1 MNQKDFSN
9 IAKQA
14 IDMDSSMA
22 IEMQEI
28 AKEFPYFSWP
38 YAILS
43 RHQNI
48 HDDFRAENT
57 LHQAA
62 LRVHDREWLSIYI
75 SDLSNKADISEV
87 PNPDEVDE
95 NLVLENN
102 QLKIDKTESN
112 KETHNSLSISDPN
125 QNSEINQPDS
135 NEKIVLEEP
144 KSDPEESIDGIS
156 KLENNEETPVT
167 NPIDSVKI
175 EQEQSSKIDDPEQDD
190 NKPVEPIYSDEVE
203 VSEISS
209 TFFTPVIE
217 EKVESPEEN
226 SIVDIKPKSA
236 AYNIEDYY
244 DNIPENETLDE
255 TEKTEKLVNRA
266 SKGFYDW
273 LNSDNRVYNRP
284 IERKEDL
291 IEKFLKTKPSI
302 NRPKQE
308 FFSPE
313 KAMKKSEV
321 LGGGL
326 ATETLAKIY
335 YKQGNLEKAISV
347 YQQLQLKFP
356 EKSSYFADLIKSI
369 KNEIEKS

>member
-14 IDMDSSMA
+14 MDMDSSMA

-28 AKEFPYFSWP
+28 SREFPYFSWP
-38 YAILS
+38 FAILS

-62 LRVHDREWLSIYI
+62 LRIHDREWLSQYI
-75 SDLSNKADISEV
+75 SDLSTKTEINDHHTKIDDKTIQVPQESKINTTEAEVISETT
-87 PNPDEVDE
+87 EVDVE
-95 NLVLENN
+95 TE
-102 QLKIDKTESN
+102 ISADSKTN
-112 KETHNSLSISDPN
+112 ET
-125 QNSEINQPDS
+125 
-135 NEKIVLEEP
+135 
-144 KSDPEESIDGIS
+144 
-156 KLENNEETPVT
+156 
-167 NPIDSVKI
+167 KI
-175 EQEQSSKIDDPEQDD
+175 ESPSEYTEEQSSKIEEKSFNKAIEVLDNQSESLQIEQEYATD
-190 NKPVEPIYSDEVE
+190 NSNNDISEKSVE
-203 VSEISS
+203 VSETNELPVEVETSN
-209 TFFTPVIE
+209 TFFTPIIE
-217 EKVESPEEN
+217 EHKEIQKEEAP
-226 SIVDIKPKSA
+226 IVDLKPRSA

-244 DNIPENETLDE
+244 DNIPENETIDNE
-255 TEKTEKLVNRA
+255 AEKTEKLVNRA

-273 LNSDNRVYNRP
+273 LNSDNQVYNRP

-335 YKQGNLEKAISV
+335 HKQGNLEKAISV

-356 EKSSYFADLIKSI
+356 EKSSYFADLIKNI
-369 KNEIEKS
+369 QNEIEKS

>member
-1 MNQKDFSN
+1 VNQKDFSN

-14 IDMDSSMA
+14 LDMDSGMA

-28 AKEFPYFSWP
+28 TKEFPFFSWP
-38 YAILS
+38 YVILS
-43 RHQNI
+43 RHHNI
-48 HDDFRAENT
+48 NDDFRAENT

-62 LRVHDREWLSIYI
+62 LRIHNREWLSIYI
-75 SDLSNKADISEV
+75 SDLSSKERNIESSNSTEKVEIKDSKTRESKKKKSSTNKA
-87 PNPDEVDE
+87 E
-95 NLVLENN
+95 NT
-102 QLKIDKTESN
+102 KTN
-112 KETHNSLSISDPN
+112 TK
-125 QNSEINQPDS
+125 
-135 NEKIVLEEP
+135 
-144 KSDPEESIDGIS
+144 
-156 KLENNEETPVT
+156 
-167 NPIDSVKI
+167 PIDSVLTESQNNSIK
-175 EQEQSSKIDDPEQDD
+175 
-190 NKPVEPIYSDEVE
+190 NKPEFTSKTPKEDPKENSKNIPVTNKSDKPAET
-203 VSEISS
+203 SH

-217 EKVESPEEN
+217 EQQTSRT
-226 SIVDIKPKSA
+226 KSKYA
-236 AYNIEDYY
+236 AYNIEDFYNDSQE
-244 DNIPENETLDE
+244 DNKLGSDNQ
-255 TEKTEKLVNRA
+255 TESSVNMA

-273 LNSDNRVYNRP
+273 LNSDDKIYNRTL
-284 IERKEDL
+284 ERKEDL

-313 KAMKKSEV
+313 KAMKKSEI

-356 EKSSYFADLIKSI
+356 EKSSYFADLIKNI